1 MKIEQEKIEN
11 LIPYGFNNRIHS
23 DEQIDRIANSIK
35 EFGFNQPLVIDGSKI
50 VIVGHGRL
58 MAAKKLGLSTVPVV
72 RKTDLTEAQIKAY
85 RILDNKLQNDSEW
98 ELDNLQL
105 ELSNL
110 EDLGFDLESFGLN
123 ELKDIFPTEEPEV
136 YEDDGGGELPE
147 EPFIKTGDLIEL
159 GEHRLL
165 CGDSTNSDDVATVMN
180 GQMCD
185 LCFTSPPYNA
195 GNAQTGAYSGG
206 SAKRND
212 FKKMYNSEFD
222 SLSSEDYRKFLNE
235 ILKRVSEVV
244 KPNAV
249 VGWNVC
255 YNAKSRREY
264 GAIVFAEGNPLP
276 VQETIVWDKSL
287 GMNVSG
293 TNIYSRTAE
302 LVFLLSKTENYKSNQ
317 NGGVYWNIW
326 RVNTRDGDNMQNGHG
341 ASFPIGL
348 PAQAIR
354 QHSDGHDIV
363 FDPFLG
369 SGTTLIAADQLGRKC
384 YGLEISPQYCQVI
397 INRYRKHCEKVNK
410 PFECKVNG
418 EKLDEKW
425 LDQ

>member
-23 DEQIDRIANSIK
+23 DEQVDRIANSIK
-35 EFGFNQPLVIDGSKI
+35 EFGFNQPVVIDGSKI

-136 YEDDGGGELPE
+136 YEDDGGDELSE

-165 CGDSTNSDDVATVMN
+165 CGDSTKADDVATVMN
-180 GQMCD
+180 GSKAD
-185 LCFTSPPYNA
+185 ELLTDPPYGVSYVGKTIDALVIENDDLNETELSA
-195 GNAQTGAYSGG
+195 FIKSAFDNCQGVCRDGSYWYATVPPGQAYMVFIADWKNRGVLRQSLVWV
-206 SAKRND
+206 K
-212 FKKMYNSEFD
+212 D
-222 SLSSEDYRKFLNE
+222 SLVLGHSEYHYRHEPILFGWLSGARHKNE
-235 ILKRVSEVV
+235 DRTRTSVWEYPRPKANREHPTM
-244 KPNAV
+244 KPV
-249 VGWNVC
+249 
-255 YNAKSRREY
+255 
-264 GAIVFAEGNPLP
+264 
-276 VQETIVWDKSL
+276 
-287 GMNVSG
+287 
-293 TNIYSRTAE
+293 E
-302 LVFLLSKTENYKSNQ
+302 L
-317 NGGVYWNIW
+317 W
-326 RVNTRDGDNMQNGHG
+326 
-341 ASFPIGL
+341 
-348 PAQAIR
+348 AQAIK
-354 QHSDGHDIV
+354 DGSRSGEIV
-363 FDPFLG
+363 LDPFLG

-397 INRYRKHCEKVNK
+397 INRYRKHCENVNK

-425 LDQ
+425 LDL

>member
-123 ELKDIFPTEEPEV
+123 ELKDIFPTEEPEI
-136 YEDDGGGELPE
+136 YEDDGGGEVPE

-165 CGDSTNSDDVATVMN
+165 CGDSTNADDVATLMN
-180 GQMCD
+180 GSKAD
-185 LCFTSPPYNA
+185 ELLTDPPYGVSYVGKTIDALVIKNDELNETELSA
-195 GNAQTGAYSGG
+195 FIKNTFDNCQRVCRDGSYWYATVPAEQFIFIADWKKRGVLRQLLVWIKDSLVFGG
-206 SAKRND
+206 SE
-212 FKKMYNSEFD
+212 YH
-222 SLSSEDYRKFLNE
+222 YRHE
-235 ILKRVSEVV
+235 PILFGWIPGIRHENQDRTRTTVWEYPRPKANREHPTM
-244 KPNAV
+244 KPV
-249 VGWNVC
+249 
-255 YNAKSRREY
+255 
-264 GAIVFAEGNPLP
+264 
-276 VQETIVWDKSL
+276 
-287 GMNVSG
+287 
-293 TNIYSRTAE
+293 E
-302 LVFLLSKTENYKSNQ
+302 L
-317 NGGVYWNIW
+317 W
-326 RVNTRDGDNMQNGHG
+326 
-341 ASFPIGL
+341 
-348 PAQAIR
+348 AQAIK
-354 QHSDGHDIV
+354 DGSRSGEIV
-363 FDPFLG
+363 LDPFLG

-418 EKLDEKW
+418 EKLDAKW